1 MTILRTTMLGLL
13 AAIPLAAGLAACS
26 PLMAINALSS
36 GSASQVTRGL
46 AYGPLPRQK
55 LDVYA
60 PKFRTGPVPVV
71 VFFYGGN
78 WTTGERADYAFVG
91 HALAARGYLAVIV
104 DYRLYPD
111 VHYPEILQDAA
122 RAVAWAAMESG
133 RHGGD
138 PARLFVM
145 GHSAGAYNAAMV
157 ALDASLLARHGMRPH
172 DLRGW
177 IGLAGPYDFLPIENT
192 TTRPVFFYPDTPASS
207 QPIHHVTAEAPPAL
221 LIAPLPG
228 RDKLVNPQR
237 NTGGLAMALR
247 AHQRP
252 VTETYFDKVSHTTLL
267 ASLASPLRMLAPTL
281 DVVSAFIDANSG
293 TGNASTPQGTRMQ
306 ESPATRQRPATEK
319 SPAMAPSAATQA
331 AAARPATHDNTPAP

>member
-1 MTILRTTMLGLL
+1 MTILRTTLLGLL
-13 AAIPLAAGLAACS
+13 GAIPLAVGLAACS
-26 PLMAINALSS
+26 PLIAINALSS
-36 GSASQVTRGL
+36 GNASQVTRGL

-60 PKFRTGPVPVV
+60 PRTRTGPVPVV

-91 HALAARGYLAVIV
+91 HALAARGYLAVIA

-122 RAVAWAAMESG
+122 RAVAWAAMESS

-145 GHSAGAYNAAMV
+145 GHSAGAYNAAML

-192 TTRPVFFYPDTPASS
+192 ITRPVFFYPDTPAAS

-221 LIAPLPG
+221 LIAPAPG
-228 RDKLVNPQR
+228 KDKLVDPQR
-237 NTGGLAMALR
+237 NTGGLARALR
-247 AHQRP
+247 ALARP
-252 VTETYFDKVSHTTLL
+252 VTETYFDKVSHTTLV

-281 DVVSAFIDANSG
+281 DAVSAFIDANSKTDKAADNTANNG
-293 TGNASTPQGTRMQ
+293 GTPQDTRPTP
-306 ESPATRQRPATEK
+306 PATPQQ
-319 SPAMAPSAATQA
+319 PAMAQGTATQA
-331 AAARPATHDNTPAP
+331 AAARVHDKTPAP

>member
-1 MTILRTTMLGLL
+1 MTILRTTVLGLL
-13 AAIPLAAGLAACS
+13 ASLPLAAGLIACS
-26 PLMAINALSS
+26 PLTAINALSS

-60 PKFRTGPVPVV
+60 PKIHAGPVPVV

-78 WTTGERADYAFVG
+78 WTSGERADYAFVG
-91 HALAARGYLAVIV
+91 HALASRGYLAVIA

-122 RAVAWAAMESG
+122 RAVAWAAMEAS

-157 ALDASLLARHGMRPH
+157 ALDASLLARHGMHPH

-177 IGLAGPYDFLPIENT
+177 IGLAGPYDFLPIENPT
-192 TTRPVFFYPDTPASS
+192 ARPVFFFPDTPTSS
-207 QPIHHVTAEAPPAL
+207 QPIHHVTAGAPPAL
-221 LIAPLPG
+221 LIAPAPG
-228 RDKLVNPQR
+228 KDKLVNPQR
-237 NTGGLAMALR
+237 NTGGLAAALR
-247 AHQRP
+247 AAQRP
-252 VTETYFDKVSHTTLL
+252 VTETYFDTVSHTTLV
-267 ASLASPLRMLAPTL
+267 ASLAGPLRMLAPTL
-281 DVVSAFIDANSG
+281 DAVSAFIDANG
-293 TGNASTPQGTRMQ
+293 A
-306 ESPATRQRPATEK
+306 PATAPAAPV
-319 SPAMAPSAATQA
+319 PAMAIPAA
-331 AAARPATHDNTPAP
+331 DSKTPVP

>member
-1 MTILRTTMLGLL
+1 MTILCTTLLGLL
-13 AAIPLAAGLAACS
+13 AAIALAAGLAACS
-26 PLMAINALSS
+26 PLTAINALSS

-60 PKFRTGPVPVV
+60 PKIRTGPVPVV

-91 HALAARGYLAVIV
+91 HALASRGYLAVIA

-145 GHSAGAYNAAMV
+145 GHSAGAYNAAML

-207 QPIHHVTAEAPPAL
+207 QPINHVTAEAPPAL

-237 NTGGLAMALR
+237 NTGGLAVALR
-247 AHQRP
+247 AHQRT

-267 ASLASPLRMLAPTL
+267 ASLASPLHMLAPTL
-281 DVVSAFIDANSG
+281 DAVSTFIDANSR
-293 TGNASTPQGTRMQ
+293 TDNAGTPQGTGMREIQ
-306 ESPATRQRPATEK
+306 ATRQRPATAQ
-319 SPAMAPSAATQA
+319 SPATTQGTATQA

>member
-1 MTILRTTMLGLL
+1 MTILRTTLFGLL
-13 AAIPLAAGLAACS
+13 TAIPLVTVLAACS
-26 PLMAINALSS
+26 PLTAINALSS

-46 AYGPLPRQK
+46 AYGPVPRQK
-55 LDVYA
+55 LDVYT
-60 PKFRTGPVPVV
+60 PKIRTGPVPVV

-78 WTTGERADYAFVG
+78 WTAGERADYAFVG
-91 HALAARGYLAVIV
+91 HALAARGYMAVIA

-122 RAVAWAAMESG
+122 RAVAWAAMESS

-157 ALDASLLARHGMRPH
+157 ALDASLLARHGMQPH

-228 RDKLVNPQR
+228 QDKLVNPQR
-237 NTGGLAMALR
+237 NTGGLAKALR
-247 AHQRP
+247 ALARP
-252 VTETYFDKVSHTTLL
+252 VTETYFDNVSHTTLI

-281 DVVSAFIDANSG
+281 DAVSAFIDANSKVD
-293 TGNASTPQGTRMQ
+293 TMLTRNMGAATDGQ
-306 ESPATRQRPATEK
+306 EIPAALPRPA
-319 SPAMAPSAATQA
+319 AAQSAATQA
-331 AAARPATHDNTPAP
+331 AAARAQDKTPAP

>member
-1 MTILRTTMLGLL
+1 MTIVRTTLLGLL
-13 AAIPLAAGLAACS
+13 AAIPLAASLAACS
-26 PLMAINALSS
+26 PLTAINALSS

-60 PKFRTGPVPVV
+60 PKIRTGPVPVV

-78 WTTGERADYAFVG
+78 WTAGERADYAFVG
-91 HALAARGYLAVIV
+91 HALAARGYLAVIA

-157 ALDASLLARHGMRPH
+157 ALDASLLARHGIHPH

-237 NTGGLAMALR
+237 NTGGLANALR
-247 AHQRP
+247 AQHRP
-252 VTETYFDKVSHTTLL
+252 VTETYVDKVSHTTLV

-281 DVVSAFIDANSG
+281 DAVSAFIDANSG

-306 ESPATRQRPATEK
+306 ESGATRQRPATEQP
-319 SPAMAPSAATQA
+319 PATAHSAAAQA
-331 AAARPATHDNTPAP
+331 AATRPATRDKTPAP